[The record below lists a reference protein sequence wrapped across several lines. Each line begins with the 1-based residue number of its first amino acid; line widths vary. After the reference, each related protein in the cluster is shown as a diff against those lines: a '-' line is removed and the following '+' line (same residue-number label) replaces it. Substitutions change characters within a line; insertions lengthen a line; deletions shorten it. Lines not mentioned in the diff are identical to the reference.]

1 MYYWQ
6 LISSKKDE
14 DTALY
19 VPLRVTLSR
28 TRGVLSIALKSAEG
42 KVRLP
47 NRRVNRP
54 NGRPL
59 LDSPIP
65 EIKIKIKIKIGIKM
79 RTAKINILIKNEKS
93 QVNIYHKNEQQD
105 RWKQKT

>member
-1 MYYWQ
+1 M
-6 LISSKKDE
+6 
-14 DTALY
+14 Y

-28 TRGVLSIALKSAEG
+28 TSGVLSIALKSAEG

-54 NGRPL
+54 NGKPL

-65 EIKIKIKIKIGIKM
+65 EIKMEIGI
-79 RTAKINILIKNEKS
+79 NNKNK
-93 QVNIYHKNEQQD
+93 
-105 RWKQKT
+105 

>member
-1 MYYWQ
+1 M
-6 LISSKKDE
+6 
-14 DTALY
+14 Y

-47 NRRVNRP
+47 NRRVKRP

-65 EIKIKIKIKIGIKM
+65 KIKINIEINAKKSKIEMRITRNNHKIDNK
-79 RTAKINILIKNEKS
+79 
-93 QVNIYHKNEQQD
+93 VV
-105 RWKQKT
+105 